1 MELILDKP
9 EICNNC
15 ELVCGKCTDATCPEY
30 VHLESSKK
38 EITLDPSKTYIIHEG
53 HVVEVPDILI
63 GHHPESLAE
72 INSIFTLPEV
82 K

>member
-1 MELILDKP
+1 MKLTL
-9 EICNNC
+9 EIQ
-15 ELVCGKCTDATCPEY
+15 EKIVRRLK
-30 VHLESSKK
+30 
-38 EITLDPSKTYIIHEG
+38 LDPSKTYIIHKR